1 MGPITTYATHV
12 GIQALSSYLSSFAP
26 HWIFMFGG
34 LLGVVLVQLFLWSR
48 TGSLHLAQTVT
59 IPMLIGLGVIG
70 FVPWWIVIVL
80 CIMSVG
86 WLLFSN
92 YGYRSYEEKRPTAQ
106 ELTEAE
112 TGIENVVDMLP
123 LAFTAVLLLRGI
135 KELGQEE
142 DMVNQLIQKTP
153 EELAKQRGMF
163 KAQEDILSRD
173 SHYQEWTR
181 VTKPVAV
188 PVYLSLEDKVS
199 SMLKDTNFAKGQKS
213 FAELKAEHDGLV
225 MLFAGSKVND
235 TLINVEKTKSATE
248 DIYAKGLSFIEQAVT
263 TSKQVDITNYD
274 TLKMETDELG
284 ENIKDKAQDS
294 ALYKVLKQTIDKNNN
309 ILALVKKNKDHIDE
323 LLCQVTLCKDS
334 IGEVRLTIPS
344 LINYTSADD
353 LQKSIAEVNQRVDF
367 AQKLSNEFKAQGL

>member
-1 MGPITTYATHV
+1 M
-12 GIQALSSYLSSFAP
+12 L
-26 HWIFMFGG
+26 GG
-34 LLGVVLVQLFLWSR
+34 LLGVVFVQLFLWSR
-48 TGSLHLAQTVT
+48 TGSLHIAQIVT

-92 YGYRSYEEKRPTAQ
+92 YGYINRDEEEKKPTVQ
-106 ELTEAE
+106 ELTEPQTFNE
-112 TGIENVVDMLP
+112 VVDLLP

-142 DMVNQLIQKTP
+142 DMVNQLIQKSP
-153 EELAKQRGMF
+153 EELAKQRGQF
-163 KAQEDILSRD
+163 VSNLHTEQEVDAKGRTGPSWDKWPSGLSRT
-173 SHYQEWTR
+173 Q
-181 VTKPVAV
+181 V
-188 PVYLSLEDKVS
+188 PVYISLEDKVS
-199 SMLKDTNFAKGQKS
+199 AMLKDTAFTKGQKS

-235 TLINVEKTKSATE
+235 TLINVDKTKSAIE

-274 TLKMETDELG
+274 TLKMETDELA
-284 ENIKDKAQDS
+284 ENIKDKGQDS

-334 IGEVRLTIPS
+334 IEEVRLTIPS